1 MEPEQVPPSADLT
14 IWLRRMNEGDSAAA
28 NLVAGAIYGELRQMA
43 AGRLS
48 REARD
53 HSLQPTLLVNEM
65 FLRLLRTQR
74 VNWNDRGHF
83 FATAA
88 RMMRRII
95 VDYFRDKGAQKRP
108 PRSKQ
113 MQLED
118 VVIIDDSRQQE
129 ALLLD
134 DALSQ
139 LATFDERA
147 VLVVEMRYFGGFSAE
162 QTAELLG
169 VHPRTVMRD
178 WRIARAWLKKYFNS
192 RAE

>member
-14 IWLRRMNEGDSAAA
+14 IWLRRMNEGDSDAA
-28 NLVAGAIYGELRQMA
+28 NQVAGAIYGELRQMA

-48 REARD
+48 HETRD

-88 RMMRRII
+88 RMMRRIVI
-95 VDYFRDKGAQKRP
+95 DYFRDKGAQKRP
-108 PRSKQ
+108 QRSKQ
-113 MQLED
+113 TQLED
-118 VVIIDDSRQQE
+118 VVIFDDNRREES
-129 ALLLD
+129 LLLD
-134 DALSQ
+134 DALNQ
-139 LATFDERA
+139 LAKIDERA
-147 VLVVEMRYFGGFSAE
+147 VTVVEMRYFAGFSAE

-178 WRIARAWLKKYFNS
+178 WLVAKAWLKKYFNN
-192 RAE
+192 RAA